1 VRPAGRRAR
10 LGLDGERWGRL
21 ANLGL
26 VSLWVLSVCVS
37 LLLREVEFGHDDA
50 FITNVYADNL
60 ARGSGLVFNPTG
72 ERVWGYTSPA
82 HTLLLGLPGLLGI
95 PVHRAGIFLS
105 LFLVIPICD
114 LIYRIGHA
122 VSGRPACA
130 MAISVLF
137 ATSGLFYSFLG
148 LECNLLIL
156 LQLLFLWLVMRRA
169 YDGAALA
176 GGLSCLARPDSVLLV
191 VAMAL
196 GCRGLRT
203 RRSVAIFSAVGFS
216 WLGFTLAYYGDV
228 LPQSF
233 HAKTQ
238 SASFLMHLQYNVHR
252 LLATGIPVI
261 APFHPGFR
269 DAFAVIPGWLV
280 AIVKLG
286 LGLCVLKGPAAYRAS
301 LMTAFLAYP
310 VLAGLGY
317 AGIGAPHD
325 HFWELQSPYF
335 FLSLAPFFGGLALMA
350 AFERRS
356 RRQRPSPPA
365 RRRQLVVRWAGA
377 GLLVVA
383 LAANASSTLGLLREQ
398 ETAYWRG
405 ARLRTYVR
413 IAEWIVEHAP
423 PSSTL
428 LAVEPGTI
436 RYFIERED
444 VRIVDLMGVTWRG
457 KPLRACRRPC
467 YYLAYGR
474 RDEAITLG
482 HLSFVPRHYF
492 PEIGFADFTLMER
505 RRRSTEPAIRRQPR

>member
-1 VRPAGRRAR
+1 MGSTHAEIDERRAR
-10 LGLDGERWGRL
+10 
-21 ANLGL
+21 ATNLGL
-26 VSLWVLSVCVS
+26 VSLWVLSVCVT
-37 LLLREVEFGHDDA
+37 LLLREIEFGHDDA
-50 FITNVYADNL
+50 FITNVYAGNL
-60 ARGSGLVFNPTG
+60 ARGNGLVFNPTG

-82 HTLLLGLPGLLGI
+82 QTLLLSLPGLLGI

-105 LFLVIPICD
+105 LLLVIPIGD

-122 VSGRPACA
+122 VSGRPWYATV
-130 MAISVLF
+130 ISLLLC
-137 ATSGLFYSFLG
+137 TSGLFYSFLG

-156 LQLLFLWLVMRRA
+156 SQLLFLWLVMRRS

-176 GGLSCLARPDSVLLV
+176 GGLSCLARPDSILLV

-203 RRSVAIFSAVGFS
+203 RRSVAIFSAVGLA
-216 WLGFTLAYYGDV
+216 WLGFTLVYYGDV

-238 SASFLMHLQYNVHR
+238 SAPFFLHLQFNVHR
-252 LLATGIPVI
+252 LLATGIPVV

-286 LGLCVLKGPAAYRAS
+286 LGLCVLKGPAEHRAW
-301 LMTAFLAYP
+301 LMTAFFAYP

-325 HFWELQSPYF
+325 HYWELQSPYF

-350 AFERRS
+350 SFERRR
-356 RRQRPSPPA
+356 RRQRSTPTVRGRPLA
-365 RRRQLVVRWAGA
+365 VRWALA

-383 LAANASSTLGLLREQ
+383 LTANASSTLGMLREQ

-413 IAEWIVEHAP
+413 IAKWITEHAP
-423 PSSTL
+423 PSSTV

-444 VRIVDLMGVTWRG
+444 VLIVDLMGVTWRG
-457 KPLRACRRPC
+457 NPLRACRRPC

-474 RDEAITLG
+474 RDEASTLG
-482 HLSFVPRHYF
+482 HRTFVPRQYF
-492 PEIGFADFTLMER
+492 PEDGFADFTLMER
-505 RRRSTEPAIRRQPR
+505 RRRSTEPDASR

>member
-1 VRPAGRRAR
+1 MGTTRAEI
-10 LGLDGERWGRL
+10 GERWGRL
-21 ANLGL
+21 ANLGF
-26 VSLWVLSVCVS
+26 VSLWVLWVCVT
-37 LLLREVEFGHDDA
+37 LLLSEIEFGHDDA

-82 HTLLLGLPGLLGI
+82 HTLLLAIPGLLGI

-105 LFLVIPICD
+105 LLLVIPICD
-114 LIYRIGHA
+114 LIYRIGRA
-122 VSGRPACA
+122 VSGRPGYA

-137 ATSGLFYSFLG
+137 GTSGLFYSFLG

-156 LQLLFLWLVMRRA
+156 LQLLFLWLVMGRS
-169 YDGAALA
+169 YDMAALV
-176 GGLSCLARPDSVLLV
+176 GGLSCLVRPDSVLLV

-196 GCRGLRT
+196 GCRGLWT
-203 RRSVAIFSAVGFS
+203 CRRVAIFSVVGLA
-216 WLGFTLAYYGDV
+216 WLGFTLVYYGDV

-238 SASFLMHLQYNVHR
+238 SAPFFLHLQFNVHR
-252 LLATGIPVI
+252 FLATGIPVV
-261 APFHPGFR
+261 APFHPGFQ
-269 DAFAVIPGWLV
+269 AVSAAIPAWLV

-286 LGLCVLKGPAAYRAS
+286 LGLCVLKGPAEHRAS
-301 LMTAFLAYP
+301 LMTAFFAYP
-310 VLAGLGY
+310 VLAEIGY

-365 RRRQLVVRWAGA
+365 RGRQLTIRWAGTA
-377 GLLVVA
+377 LLVVA

-405 ARLRTYVR
+405 ARLQTYVR
-413 IAEWIVEHAP
+413 IAEWISEHAP
-423 PSSTL
+423 SSSTV

-457 KPLRACRRPC
+457 NPLRACRRPC
-467 YYLAYGR
+467 FYLAYGR
-474 RDEAITLG
+474 RDEASELG
-482 HLSFVPRHYF
+482 SLTFVPRQYF
-492 PEIGFADFTLMER
+492 PEDGFADFTLMER
-505 RRRSTEPAIRRQPR
+505 RRRSTKPDAAG

>member
-1 VRPAGRRAR
+1 
-10 LGLDGERWGRL
+10 
-21 ANLGL
+21 
-26 VSLWVLSVCVS
+26 
-37 LLLREVEFGHDDA
+37 
-50 FITNVYADNL
+50 
-60 ARGSGLVFNPTG
+60 
-72 ERVWGYTSPA
+72 
-82 HTLLLGLPGLLGI
+82 
-95 PVHRAGIFLS
+95 
-105 LFLVIPICD
+105 
-114 LIYRIGHA
+114 
-122 VSGRPACA
+122 
-130 MAISVLF
+130 
-137 ATSGLFYSFLG
+137 
-148 LECNLLIL
+148 
-156 LQLLFLWLVMRRA
+156 
-169 YDGAALA
+169 
-176 GGLSCLARPDSVLLV
+176 
-191 VAMAL
+191 
-196 GCRGLRT
+196 
-203 RRSVAIFSAVGFS
+203 
-216 WLGFTLAYYGDV
+216 
-228 LPQSF
+228 
-233 HAKTQ
+233 
-238 SASFLMHLQYNVHR
+238 MHLQYNVHR

-474 RDEAITLG
+474 RDEAMTLG